1 MILNKVNDKY
11 VFVGGQLFLT
21 GASFLFNLAAAKLIG
36 PLQMGE
42 WQTISLISIYG
53 MILTFGIINGMGRD
67 VPYYRGKGDGIE
79 VHTTIATTILY
90 LLAMGAVFLVGISVV
105 SGMLPD
111 ANKMIIVL
119 GTVLLCARMVNSFS
133 TILVRSFRDFR
144 LLGLHQGLTAL
155 VMLLTI
161 VPLYIYPGL
170 YTVYC
175 GIFLSL
181 VIVILLS
188 RKYCNLRPWSKVSL
202 RRLLRTGFPIYIVGL
217 VFILLTSVDRVVVL
231 GFLGTEKLGIYTL
244 ASIAMAVIMMAPAL
258 VSNVMYPKLA
268 EHYGATRDI
277 SALLPMV
284 RRVIRL
290 NLLLVIPI
298 ATVFLL
304 VFYFHI
310 VPVYLDAYLDGRN
323 AMAII
328 MVAAVFLPVGSGFGD
343 IFNVIGLQKVYLGNS
358 VAGLLVNVCIGV
370 LLVSR
375 FGMGLEG
382 AAIGTV
388 AGLAVFTLLQVR
400 TFLRLPAAHG
410 GMPG

>member
-1 MILNKVNDKY
+1 
-11 VFVGGQLFLT
+11 
-21 GASFLFNLAAAKLIG
+21 
-36 PLQMGE
+36 MGE

-67 VPYYRGKGDGIE
+67 VPYYRGKGDEIE
-79 VHTTIATTILY
+79 VNTTIATTILY
-90 LLAMGAVFLVGISVV
+90 LLAMMVVFLAGISLC

-111 ANKMIIVL
+111 TKRMIIVL
-119 GTVLLCARMVNSFS
+119 GIVLLCARAVNSFS

-144 LLGLHQGLTAL
+144 LLGLHQGITAL
-155 VMLLTI
+155 VMMLPL

-175 GIFLSL
+175 GVFLSL

-188 RKYCNLRPWSKVSL
+188 CKYCYLQPWSKVSL
-202 RRLLRTGFPIYIVGL
+202 QRLLGTGFPIYIVGL
-217 VFILLTSVDRVVVL
+217 VFILLTSVDRMIVL
-231 GFLGTEKLGIYTL
+231 AFLGTEKLGIYTL
-244 ASIAMAVIMMAPAL
+244 ASIAMAVLMMVPAL

-268 EHYGATRDI
+268 EHYGATREI
-277 SALLPMV
+277 SALVPMV
-284 RRVIRL
+284 KRVVRL
-290 NLLLVIPI
+290 NLLLVLPI
-298 ATVFLL
+298 AAVFLL

-310 VPVYLDAYLDGRN
+310 VPVYLDAYLEGRN

-328 MVAAVFLPVGSGFGD
+328 MIAAIFLPLGSGFGD
-343 IFNVIGLQKVYLGNS
+343 IFNVVGMQRIYLGNA

-375 FGMGLEG
+375 NGMGLEG

-388 AGLAVFTLLQVR
+388 AGLAVFTLLQFR
-400 TFLRLPAAHG
+400 SFLRLPTVG
-410 GMPG
+410 DGMPG